1 MLPFARYGLLAGLL
15 LSLAA
20 VCGKDDATES
30 ASQAERTAP
39 AVVPAGPGPDVEELT
54 ADQAFARGLT
64 YHISDVVFGNPPG
77 IVVFQEDLPITFHF
91 RRNGAAGSDVEL
103 MLEAEMAAGSKV
115 STPARVI
122 LPPDAEGEA
131 SAFLEKPLSMILGV
145 PGAEAYAT
153 ARLVSTATNSDVS
166 NTVVLPYRVVA
177 ATSSPV
183 D

>member
-1 MLPFARYGLLAGLL
+1 MIRTLLLA
-15 LSLAA
+15 SLVAA
-20 VCGKDDATES
+20 CGKSDSAESAPPAEDATDI
-30 ASQAERTAP
+30 A
-39 AVVPAGPGPDVEELT
+39 PAGPGPDVEELT

-153 ARLVSTATNSDVS
+153 ARLVSTATNSDIS

-177 ATSSPV
+177 TSSPV